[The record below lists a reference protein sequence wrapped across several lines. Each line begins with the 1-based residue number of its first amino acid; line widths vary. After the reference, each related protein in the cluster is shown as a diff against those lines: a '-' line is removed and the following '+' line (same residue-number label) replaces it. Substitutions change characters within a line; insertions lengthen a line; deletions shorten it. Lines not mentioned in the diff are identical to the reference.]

1 MPSIATGSDRCA
13 PADGGGVMH
22 GLPRRIACVIAG
34 TVLLFVLTTV
44 LAIWWLAGALDRIE
58 RHGDILRSHLPYRPV
73 LIGNP
78 ALPAL
83 HGGVTAA
90 FMENA
95 AMLHLLLQPGQDRI
109 PKIIDFAIDYLLP
122 GRPQDCYAECRVGR
136 AGLRIAQTQI
146 RCWQGDPDRPIAIAR
161 AHFLLASP

>member
-1 MPSIATGSDRCA
+1 MSEAPLAEILRQARESGCYEALLARMPYARFL
-13 PADGGGVMH
+13 GV
-22 GLPRRIACVIAG
+22 
-34 TVLLFVLTTV
+34 
-44 LAIWWLAGALDRIE
+44 RIE

-122 GRPQDCYAECRVGR
+122 GRPQDCYAECRVAR